1 MGRGL
6 HFGQTE
12 LESISMITIRKATT
26 GDCDVILQWENNPLL
41 WEVTDEPGP
50 FTKEDIS
57 TFLLEQNSIKTAN
70 QERWIIENCLEPIGM
85 VDLFQWDPDQR
96 SVGIGIALPNI
107 ESRKKGFATEALKIV
122 HSTMKM
128 KYGVQH
134 FHCIIH
140 TNNPAS
146 QKLFE
151 KLGYQKMQSENH
163 RDQKVY
169 RYRKSLEL

>member
-1 MGRGL
+1 
-6 HFGQTE
+6 
-12 LESISMITIRKATT
+12 MITIRKATT
-26 GDCDVILQWENNPLL
+26 RDCDIILQWENNPLL

-57 TFLLEQNSIKTAN
+57 SFLQNENSMKEAN
-70 QERWIIENCLEPIGM
+70 QERWIIENFSEPIGM
-85 VDLFQWDPDQR
+85 VDLFQWDPDLR

-122 HSTMKM
+122 HATMKM
-128 KYGVQH
+128 KHGIQH
-134 FHCIIH
+134 FQCIIH
-140 TNNPAS
+140 PKNPAS

-151 KLGYQKMQSENH
+151 KLGYQKTKSENH

-169 RYRKSLEL
+169 RYKKSLEL